1 MSQLFLADIKRHC
14 QAEAYDTDDQV
25 LSDYLAV
32 AEEFVKDYT
41 RRDLDAEFPGAW
53 PLACIHA
60 VKLLVAHWYQN
71 REATGEAAQQI
82 PFGVRDLLAPHRD
95 LS

>member
-14 QAEAYDTDDQV
+14 LAEAYDTDDQV

-53 PLACIHA
+53 PLACTHA

-71 REATGEAAQQI
+71 REAGGEAAQQI